1 MVAAV
6 AAIVV
11 LLLIVG
17 VMGVLLA
24 RDDGAP
30 SAAPVSSP
38 APAAPSPTGSASSAA
53 DRRVCVDFDARGG
66 ALYSVFV
73 VPMMTGSSG
82 RTSIDV
88 DIAQMRR
95 ATSSVALIGGADLA
109 QASGEI
115 ADEGHRLVAAADA
128 MGLYDHA
135 EGTALL
141 TSFVGLAVACQKA
154 GHKPSWFDAEK
165 LASI

>member
-6 AAIVV
+6 AAVVV
-11 LLLIVG
+11 LLLIIG
-17 VMGVLLA
+17 VMGVFLA

-38 APAAPSPTGSASSAA
+38 APAAPSPPVSASSAA

-82 RTSIDV
+82 QTSIDV
-88 DIAQMRR
+88 DVAQ
-95 ATSSVALIGGADLA
+95 
-109 QASGEI
+109 
-115 ADEGHRLVAAADA
+115 